1 MTKVGLLPLYIE
13 LYDKSSPEMRP
24 GVEAFRDAV
33 KEKLSES
40 GLEVILADIC
50 RLENEFDKAV
60 DLFEKEKVDAIITLH
75 LAYSPSLESE
85 KALKKTNIPILVLD
99 TTPDYDFCHNI
110 DSIAFLYNH
119 GIHGVQDMC
128 NILKRNGKTFKIFTG
143 HYEHSDV
150 IKQISDAAKAI
161 SAASRLKNGVRI
173 GKIGKQFKGMGD
185 FLAPEKDF
193 EKLGITAFNATES
206 ELTSLRDSVTDA
218 EIKAEYDKD
227 ICDCRMDGIDYED
240 YKNTER
246 IGLAVRKWIETKK
259 LDGFTMNF
267 QSAGEMKGFDTMPFS
282 EASKA
287 MARGT
292 GYAGEGD
299 ILTAALMSAFIPY
312 FENTGFVEMFCPD
325 WKGNSLFLNHMGE
338 ANLNLL
344 ECKKMIIKDFP
355 YGDAFNPTCII
366 GHMKGGKVC
375 LINIAPD
382 GKGSF
387 SMVFANG
394 TMLNLPENIGS
405 FSGLISGW
413 FKPDTELR
421 EFLKKYSENGATH
434 HSIMIYGAQ
443 AESLSY
449 FAECLGL
456 DYKVL

>member
-1 MTKVGLLPLYIE
+1 MTKIGLLPLYVE

-24 GVEAFRDAV
+24 GVEAFRRNV
-33 KEKLSES
+33 SEKLSKS
-40 GLEVILADIC
+40 GLEVVEADIC
-50 RLENEFDKAV
+50 RLESEFDKAV
-60 DLFEKEKVDAIITLH
+60 ELFEKEKVDAIITLH

-85 KALKKTNIPILVLD
+85 KALKKTNIPVLVLD
-99 TTPDYDFCHNI
+99 TTPDYDFSCDI

-128 NILKRNGKTFKIFTG
+128 NILKRNGKKYKIFAG

-161 SAASRLKNGVRI
+161 SAASRLRNGVRI

-193 EKLGITAFNATES
+193 EKLGITSFDATES
-206 ELTSLRDSVTDA
+206 ELINLRDSVTDA
-218 EIKAEYDKD
+218 DIKAEYDKD
-227 ICDCRMDGIDYED
+227 ICDCRMDGIDYEV
-240 YKNTER
+240 YKKTER

-282 EASKA
+282 EACKA

-299 ILTAALMSAFIPY
+299 ILTAALMSAFIAY

-355 YGDAFNPTCII
+355 YGDAFNPACIV
-366 GHMKGGKVC
+366 GHMKGGDAC

-394 TMLNLPENIGS
+394 KMLNLPENIGS
-405 FSGLISGW
+405 FSSLISGW
-413 FKPDTELR
+413 FRPDTELR
-421 EFLKKYSENGATH
+421 EFLKKYSESGATH
-434 HSIMIYGAQ
+434 HSIMVYGAK

-449 FAECLGL
+449 FAEYLGL